1 MNLTTSREIKFHSQW
16 SQFASSNRV
25 ATVLE
30 YLGRSVT
37 SKCVKIW
44 EDLSFTQDLST

>member
-1 MNLTTSREIKFHSQW
+1 MNLMTSNFTVQW

-30 YLGRSVT
+30 YLGRGVT

-44 EDLSFTQDLST
+44 EDLYFTQGLST